1 MVKLR
6 AMLPSAL
13 DLMNRIRGNEITDLA
28 DLKQQSKVLE
38 IKRDEAAQFS
48 AKSLTQS
55 FDLLFADSQTLMLRA
70 LNQQTQTMDELL
82 LLSVFHNEVK
92 DPTVPT

>member
-13 DLMNRIRGNEITDLA
+13 DLMNRIRGNEIIDLA

-38 IKRDEAAQFS
+38 IKRDEAA
-48 AKSLTQS
+48 
-55 FDLLFADSQTLMLRA
+55 
-70 LNQQTQTMDELL
+70 
-82 LLSVFHNEVK
+82 
-92 DPTVPT
+92 